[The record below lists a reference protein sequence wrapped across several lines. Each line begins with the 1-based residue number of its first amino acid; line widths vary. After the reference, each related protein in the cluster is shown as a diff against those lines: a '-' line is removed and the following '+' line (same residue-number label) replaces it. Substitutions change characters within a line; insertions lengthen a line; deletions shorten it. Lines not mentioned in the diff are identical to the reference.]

1 MIYFLINNDYHL
13 DLDLKLIQQLDSK
26 EIGLIQVP
34 QRLDVITKS
43 EYFSKIISINEIDTS
58 LKRLIINFNNNKK
71 KLKYIDK
78 KISIKKEDI
87 LLVHT
92 DMIFVNQYII
102 SKFFDVKAK
111 IFMVEDGTATI
122 AYNPIENLKISWKDI
137 IRGSILKYLYRF
149 RFFYIKNFGSEV
161 LPIMDDF
168 IFKGVILRFGNSIKR
183 NIPVFKINTI
193 QEINIIKE
201 ENGAIFF
208 NQPLYNFFLT
218 EDDYL
223 FFLQKTFPC
232 SNSFT
237 HFYFKFHPSDNESFK
252 EKCLIMLNKFF
263 PNIII
268 VLENM
273 TAEKIIYKYPVK
285 YTLTINSTASLNL
298 IDLGFVPIFLNNIF
312 KNKFPDLSFD
322 LFDNLLDSMEFNYP
336 LNIDDIKPGF
346 SVLKKNLA
354 DTNYLTLKDII
365 NKND

>member
-13 DLDLKLIQQLDSK
+13 DLDLKLIQQLDSN

-34 QRLDVITKS
+34 QRLDVITNS
-43 EYFSKIISINEIDTS
+43 VNFSHIVTINEIDTS
-58 LKRLIINFNNNKK
+58 LKGLIFKFYNNKK
-71 KLKYIDK
+71 ILKYIDCTLT
-78 KISIKKEDI
+78 IKKEDV

-92 DMIFVNQYII
+92 DMVFVNQYII
-102 SKFFDVKAK
+102 TKFFDVNAK
-111 IFMVEDGTATI
+111 IFIVEDGTATI
-122 AYNPIENLKISWKDI
+122 AYNPIKNLKISWKDI
-137 IRGSILKYLYRF
+137 IRESILKYLYSF

-183 NIPVFKINTI
+183 NIPLFNINTI

-218 EDDYL
+218 EEDYL
-223 FFLQKTFPC
+223 FFLQKILSC
-232 SNSFT
+232 SNLFS
-237 HFYFKFHPSDNESFK
+237 HFYFKFHPADTNSFV
-252 EKCLIMLNKFF
+252 EKCSIMLNDFF
-263 PNIII
+263 PEINI

-285 YTLTINSTASLNL
+285 YTITINSTASLNL
-298 IDLGFVPIFLNNIF
+298 IDFGLEPIFLNNIF

-346 SVLKKNLA
+346 SVLKKNLV